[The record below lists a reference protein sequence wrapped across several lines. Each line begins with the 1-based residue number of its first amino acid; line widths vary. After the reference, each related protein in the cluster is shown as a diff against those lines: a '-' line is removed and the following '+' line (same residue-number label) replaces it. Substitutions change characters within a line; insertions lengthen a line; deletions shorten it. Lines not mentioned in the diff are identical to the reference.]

1 MIFSKLG
8 RAVAIVSAFL
18 AQACIGAVGGADGGE
33 QDALSPDTRSEK
45 SAPEANEKE
54 APGDPESAAATAPQ
68 PARSCADL
76 SDEEVLAAVY
86 GGPKVPA
93 GYYADE
99 ASAGAWA
106 VWGSG
111 CGADLGAVRDAAMVY
126 AESSAGSLTGVEKST
141 PLFHEV
147 DIELLDGLYTIHYR
161 KTRCD
166 YFDGS
171 SFGGEPSAA
180 ALSQLAVYLWYS
192 KWAITGGYH
201 VVLGSPGT
209 GKDGART
216 FTLCEARTT
225 FGDCGVCDE
234 IALLSSTYALA
245 EDGSVT
251 LPSEPE
257 LVRPIKGECDE

>member
-1 MIFSKLG
+1 MVLALS
-8 RAVAIVSAFL
+8 
-18 AQACIGAVGGADGGE
+18 AQACVGVVGGGE
-33 QDALSPDTRSEK
+33 QGDGEQGALSPDPRSEK
-45 SAPEANEKE
+45 SAPEGESKVAE
-54 APGDPESAAATAPQ
+54 GDPGSSAAPTEP
-68 PARSCADL
+68 PARTCADL
-76 SDEEVLAAVY
+76 TDEEVLAAVY
-86 GGPKVPA
+86 GGPKVPE

-111 CGADLGAVRDAAMVY
+111 CGADLKGVRDAATVY
-126 AESSAGSLTGVEKST
+126 AESSAGSLTGAERTT

-147 DIELLDGLYTIHYR
+147 DIDLVDGLYTVHYR

-171 SFGGEPSAA
+171 SLGGEPSAD

-201 VVLGSPGT
+201 VVLGIPGA
-209 GKDGART
+209 GAKEAGERT
-216 FTLCEARTT
+216 FTVCEARTT
-225 FGDCGVCDE
+225 FGDCGACDE

-251 LPSEPE
+251 IPSELE
-257 LVRPIKGECDE
+257 LVRPIKGECDDE